1 MAAPTIETD
10 AVVIGAGPVGLF
22 QVFQLGLLEVK
33 SHVIDALPYAGGQ
46 CVELYP
52 DKPIYDIPAIPAT
65 TGRALTQSLLQQIAP
80 FGAQMHLG
88 QQVESLVYA
97 DDGRLHLSTTTG
109 QTFITRA
116 LFIAAG
122 VGAFVPRKLQV
133 EGIAAMEGSHLYYP
147 QTDDF
152 LQQHANDLSGQHIA
166 VLGGDAAA
174 VFAALELLALPEGL
188 TPPASITLIH
198 RRDVFDAPPDALAA
212 LRAARA
218 HGAIQV
224 IAGQVID
231 VTTEGTAL
239 HTLKV
244 LGSDGEM
251 HHLNTQTV
259 LAYLGVS
266 PKLGPI
272 AQWGLA
278 LERKQIPV
286 NTEAFGTALPGVFA
300 VGDINT
306 YPGKKKLIVCGF
318 HEATLAAYG
327 AMRFIAPDKKVMLQY
342 TTTSPR
348 LHALLGV
355 HTPAH
360 TEKSVG

>member
-1 MAAPTIETD
+1 MTATPIETD
-10 AVVIGAGPVGLF
+10 AVVIGAGPVGLY

-33 SHVIDALPYAGGQ
+33 VHVIDALPYAGGQ
-46 CVELYP
+46 CIELYP
-52 DKPIYDIPAIPAT
+52 DKPIYDIPALPAT
-65 TGRALTQSLLQQIAP
+65 TGRALAQSLLQQIAP
-80 FGAQMHLG
+80 LGAQMHLG
-88 QQVESLVYA
+88 QQVESLLCA
-97 DDGRLHLSTTTG
+97 DDGRWHLSTTAG

-133 EGIAAMEGSHLYYP
+133 EGIASVEGCHLFYP

-152 LQQHANDLSGQHIA
+152 LQRHANHISGQHMA

-174 VFAALELLALPEGL
+174 VFAALELLALPDGFA
-188 TPPASITLIH
+188 PPASITLIH

-218 HGAIQV
+218 QGAIQV
-224 IAGQVID
+224 IAGQV
-231 VTTEGTAL
+231 TGFTAQGTAL
-239 HTLKV
+239 QTLAV
-244 LGSDGEM
+244 LASDGEL
-251 HHLNTQTV
+251 HHLPIQTV

-278 LERKQIPV
+278 LERKQITV
-286 NTEAFGTALPGVFA
+286 NTEDFGTELPGVFA

-355 HTPAH
+355 QTP
-360 TEKSVG
+360 TRTDKSVG